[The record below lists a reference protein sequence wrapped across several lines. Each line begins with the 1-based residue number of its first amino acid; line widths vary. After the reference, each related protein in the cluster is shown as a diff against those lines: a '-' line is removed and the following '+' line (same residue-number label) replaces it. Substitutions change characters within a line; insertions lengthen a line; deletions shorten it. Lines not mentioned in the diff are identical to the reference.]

1 VSRVARAQA
10 TQRGRAASRVS
21 PEQYSYVKNDLRL
34 IAILA
39 GAMFLFMIIL
49 HFVLPAVLP
58 Q

>member
-1 VSRVARAQA
+1 
-10 TQRGRAASRVS
+10 
-21 PEQYSYVKNDLRL
+21 VKNDLRL

-39 GAMFLFMIIL
+39 GGMFLFMIIL